1 MTPTPLPDGL
11 GESFSVSEA
20 LRLGVG
26 AGRLR
31 GPDLEQPFRG
41 VRMRGLLGPQR
52 MESRF
57 EAERSREIELIR
69 ALARRSVPGQFF
81 SHRSAAL
88 IWGLPVPHSSVPE
101 LHLSVHLPGR
111 APRVD
116 GVTGHALSPAR
127 SLIVRRDGLAVTSA
141 ACTWAQLGHLSL
153 YEIVAAGDALLRMHR
168 PGCGR
173 PNVGTPPLATSEELA
188 SVLSLGRWP
197 GNARLRRA
205 LPLLRED
212 SWSPKES
219 ELRMIIVTA
228 GLPEPELNI
237 DVFGDSG
244 EFLGCV
250 DMAYRGFR
258 IAIEYQSDYHAGR
271 LADDVDK
278 AERLRDA
285 GWILIQVTKS
295 LRNDGAPLI
304 RRLVGALRERGWTG

>member
-1 MTPTPLPDGL
+1 MPH
-11 GESFSVSEA
+11 
-20 LRLGVG
+20 
-26 AGRLR
+26 
-31 GPDLEQPFRG
+31 
-41 VRMRGLLGPQR
+41 
-52 MESRF
+52 
-57 EAERSREIELIR
+57 
-69 ALARRSVPGQFF
+69 LA
-81 SHRSAAL
+81 
-88 IWGLPVPHSSVPE
+88 VPE

-127 SLIVRRDGLAVTSA
+127 SIVVQRDGLAVTSA
-141 ACTWAQLGHLSL
+141 ACTWAQLGRLSL
-153 YEIVAAGDALLRMHR
+153 YEIVAAGDVLLRTHR
-168 PGCGR
+168 AGYGR
-173 PNVGTPPLATSEELA
+173 PNIGKPPLTTSEELA

-197 GNARLRRA
+197 GSARLRRA

-219 ELRMIIVTA
+219 ELRLIIVTA

-237 DVFGDSG
+237 DVFDESG

-250 DMAYRGFR
+250 DMAYRSFR
-258 IAIEYQSDYHAGR
+258 VAIEYQSDYHAGR

-295 LRNDGAPLI
+295 LRNDSASVL
-304 RRLVGALRERGWTG
+304 RRVAGALRERGWTG